1 MWRQRSKIQDDGQ
14 VIDGE
19 EDRQISHGLVGVKRV
34 GGRRLRFKASEEPDF
49 EQLRPTRAKWFTNK
63 QTTYRVSER
72 SIAGWPYREPSGFKK
87 EDPFAYCWCT
97 TKARRC
103 SGPDRKVGSFWYPFT
118 SSSGLVTWLWHY
130 ILHWLYTRIF
140 WLTALKLTGQA
151 PSNRS
156 GQGLSAHEL
165 CPDAVSSSGKTN
177 PNFSGAVPM
186 CLCCQAALK
195 IYLSDISL
203 CLKRC

>member
-63 QTTYRVSER
+63 QTTYRFSER

-118 SSSGLVTWLWHY
+118 SSPGLVTWLWHY

-140 WLTALKLTGQA
+140 DWLLWNLQDRPLATGPDKDSLRMSYARMLFQVQAKLIQIFLALFQCA
-151 PSNRS
+151 
-156 GQGLSAHEL
+156 SA
-165 CPDAVSSSGKTN
+165 AK
-177 PNFSGAVPM
+177 
-186 CLCCQAALK
+186 Q
-195 IYLSDISL
+195 
-203 CLKRC
+203 R